1 MAEFQ
6 SALED
11 ALSGRGQL
19 VMLAGEPG
27 IGKTRLAQEVASRA
41 TVLGFRVLWGWCYEA
56 EGAPP
61 HWPWVQPIR
70 SYLQQ
75 RDPEQLRSEM
85 GPGAADIAE
94 VIPELRGKLPDLK
107 PPPALEPEQARF
119 RLFDSIT
126 TFLKNAAQSQPL
138 MLVLD
143 DLHWADQSS
152 LLLLQFLARQLG
164 GSRLLVV
171 GCYRDVELSRQHP
184 LSEALAQLT
193 REPVFQRKPLRGLSQ
208 EDTGRFIE
216 AIGGI
221 QLPQRLGETIYAH
234 TEGNPFFMTEVVR
247 LLAERG
253 ELATGEIGGPQGM
266 QGIRIPE
273 GVREVIGQRLNR
285 LSEQCNQTLTTASII
300 GREFD
305 FKLLKALSSGVTD
318 DQLLQVVDEALSAHL
333 IEELPGAGERYQFTH
348 ALIQQTLV
356 EELSTS
362 RRVRLHARIGETLEE
377 MYGADAEAH
386 AAELA
391 HHFAEAESVLGTEKL
406 VKYSL
411 LAGEK
416 ALATYAWEEA
426 QAHFQRGLSARG
438 VPLEGT
444 EPAADAE
451 TAALLFGL
459 ARAQAAKLEMH
470 QVQGIVAS
478 LGRALD
484 YYAEAGDVDRVV
496 AVAEYPVGA
505 DLGLA
510 TGAGELI
517 SRALRLVPPDSHQA
531 GRLLSTY
538 GLTLYQD
545 TGDYGGAQ
553 ETFNRALA
561 IAQREKDPALEM
573 RTLANAANVHFY
585 HLRPQ
590 EVLEKGLR
598 AIELARHANDPRTE
612 VLVRSHMVRTLDL
625 MGDYEGAE
633 RHAGAMLAVAERL
646 PAPSWTVA

>member
-1 MAEFQ
+1 
-6 SALED
+6 
-11 ALSGRGQL
+11 
-19 VMLAGEPG
+19 
-27 IGKTRLAQEVASRA
+27 
-41 TVLGFRVLWGWCYEA
+41 
-56 EGAPP
+56 
-61 HWPWVQPIR
+61 
-70 SYLQQ
+70 
-75 RDPEQLRSEM
+75 M

-94 VIPELRGKLPDLK
+94 VIPELGEKLPDLK

-143 DLHWADQSS
+143 DLHWADQPS

-164 GSRLLVV
+164 GSRLLVM

-184 LSEALAQLT
+184 LSETLAQLA
-193 REPVFQRKPLRGLSQ
+193 REPVFQRKLLRGLSQ
-208 EDTGRFIE
+208 EDTGRFIQ
-216 AIGGI
+216 ATVGI
-221 QLPQRLGETIYAH
+221 QPAPRLGETIYAH
-234 TEGNPFFMTEVVR
+234 TEGNPFFLTEVIR

-253 ELATGEIGGPQGM
+253 ELAAAEIGGP

-285 LSEQCNQTLTTASII
+285 LSEQCTQTLATASIV

-305 FKLLKALSSGVTD
+305 FRLLKALSSGITD
-318 DQLLQVVDEALSAHL
+318 DQLLQVVDEALRAHL
-333 IEELPGAGERYQFTH
+333 IEELPGSGERYQFTH

-362 RRVRLHARIGETLEE
+362 RRVRLHARIGESLEE
-377 MYGADAEAH
+377 LYGPNASGH

-391 HHFAEAESVLGTEKL
+391 HHFAEAEPVLGPEKL
-406 VKYSL
+406 VRYSL
-411 LAGEK
+411 LAGER
-416 ALATYAWEEA
+416 ALGTYGWEDA
-426 QAHFQRGLSARG
+426 LAHFQRA
-438 VPLEGT
+438 LEAKESQGM
-444 EPAADAE
+444 DAE

-459 ARAQAAKLEMH
+459 GRAQAATGGG
-470 QVQGIVAS
+470 VQLQEVVATLS
-478 LGRALD
+478 RAFD
-484 YYAEAGDVDRVV
+484 YYIEAGDLDRAV

-505 DLGLA
+505 ALGIT
-510 TGAGELI
+510 TGAGQLI
-517 SRALRLVPPDSHQA
+517 SRALPLVSPDSHQA

-545 TGDYGGAQ
+545 TGDYEGAQ
-553 ETFNRALA
+553 ETFDRALA

-585 HLRPQ
+585 HLRPR

-598 AIELARHANDPRTE
+598 AVELARHADDPRTE
-612 VLVRSHMVRTLDL
+612 ALVLSHIVRTLDL
-625 MGDYEGAE
+625 MGDHGGAE

-646 PAPSWTVA
+646 RDRSLLAHALWLNGTLAHHVGDWQDGRAFMDRGLALTPLDPRLSCTRTVLEYEVGDFGRGEAYRERLLDATRRSAMGAGLS